1 MNFSNLNYNVLIY
14 YFKLWERRRPY
25 IYQFWI
31 FFSRSYFLIKGPMF
45 NDFCN
50 SFQAQQTFSS
60 LINFVCV
67 FNIKLH
73 ILFCRIFF
81 YCGNSSRFK
90 FSSVKALHLFIL
102 SIFSS
107 PTCILFAKFSM
118 PYIYSRPYVYSFWQ
132 IFQALCLFPVHFY
145 SGVQS
150 RYDKPFRTS
159 KKNHSVINNCSDLS
173 LFE

>member
-145 SGVQS
+145 SGV
-150 RYDKPFRTS
+150 
-159 KKNHSVINNCSDLS
+159 
-173 LFE
+173 